1 MRLLREF
8 TKEEAMKMTAEDLE
22 NKIERL
28 IKRADNLEIDNPKA
42 AEQIRDK
49 VEELYGV
56 LKTKKAQQQTNTNES
71 HYIVNV
77 GLNELR
83 SIIRATLSEAKKKEK
98 DEAKKEEKAR
108 KKKKKTP
115 LEEQEA
121 MWDGRRSPN
130 KWYMPRLSDR

>member
-56 LKTKKAQQQTNTNES
+56 LKAKKAQQQTNTNES

-121 MWDGRRSPN
+121 TWGGRRS